1 MSKYSTQVRFICEN
15 YAGLDESIGYSKVDE
30 IIAKA
35 IPKVFDFE
43 FPIFDEAY
51 RNVLCRKILRHYYT
65 REIGAE
71 SVGLWKLWLN
81 TRLNEIMPYYNKLYK
96 SELFEFNPMY
106 DVDYTRERKGK
117 SDEVKTEQGES
128 SNTGNVLRTGFGTG
142 SGETTNSGTQYDYY
156 SDTPQGGVG
165 NLEDLTYL
173 TNARKNTDSGTNVSN
188 NEYSDHGETESAMTG
203 ATSLNSTI
211 NNTDEYL
218 ETVKGK
224 QGGSSYA
231 KMLEEYRATFMNID
245 VRIINELSD
254 LFMNL
259 W

>member
-1 MSKYSTQVRFICEN
+1 MSKYTTQVRFICES
-15 YAGLDESIGYSKVDE
+15 YAELDESVGYTKVDE
-30 IIAKA
+30 VITKA

-65 REIGAE
+65 KEIGAE
-71 SVGLWKLWLN
+71 TVGLWKMWLN

-106 DVDYTRERKGK
+106 DVDITRERKGK

-128 SNTGNVLRTGFGTG
+128 SNTGNVLRTGFGNGT
-142 SGETTNSGTQYDYY
+142 GTQYDYY
-156 SDTPQGGVG
+156 SDTPQGGVA
-165 NLEDLTYL
+165 NLEDLSYL
-173 TNARKNTDSGTNVSN
+173 TNARKNTDS
-188 NEYSDHGETESAMTG
+188 NEYNDHGETESATTG
-203 ATSLNSTI
+203 TTSLNSTI

-231 KMLEEYRATFMNID
+231 KMLEDYRATFINID